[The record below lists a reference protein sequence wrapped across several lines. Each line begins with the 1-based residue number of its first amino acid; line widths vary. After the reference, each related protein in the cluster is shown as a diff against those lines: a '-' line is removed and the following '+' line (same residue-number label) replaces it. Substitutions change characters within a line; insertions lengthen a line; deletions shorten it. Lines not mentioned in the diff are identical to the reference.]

1 MPQIGPAEIL
11 VVVLVGLLVFGPH
24 RLPEVGRQVGRGLRE
39 LKKIQVAV
47 KDEIDA
53 VLDTEPG
60 SDPDAGDRVHTPEST
75 EVR

>member
-11 VVVLVGLLVFGPH
+11 VVVLVGLLVFGPT

-39 LKKIQVAV
+39 LKKIQGAV

-53 VLDTEPG
+53 VLDGDRP
-60 SDPDAGDRVHTPEST
+60 DPDSEDRAREST
-75 EVR
+75 EAR

>member
-11 VVVLVGLLVFGPH
+11 VVVLVGLLVFGPT

-39 LKKIQVAV
+39 LKKIQRAV

-53 VLDTEPG
+53 VLDG
-60 SDPDAGDRVHTPEST
+60 DGVRPDSEARVHEST